1 MTNEK
6 LERLAAQGKTVK
18 IDDTE
23 FEINPLTV
31 NQFVQA
37 QVKGQK
43 QDEGA
48 ALMEMLYHS
57 LENEDIDRNGIKNA
71 PAKIIKPLQE
81 AVTEVNDFEDFFNE
95 DEKQE
100 ALSKLQ

>member
-6 LERLAAQGKTVK
+6 LEKIAAQGTKVK
-18 IDDTE
+18 INDTE
-23 FEINPLTV
+23 FEVNPLTV

-37 QVKGQK
+37 QMKGEK
-43 QDEGA
+43 QDQGA
-48 ALMEMLYHS
+48 ALLEMLYHS
-57 LENEDIDRNGIKNA
+57 LSNEDIDRNGLKNA
-71 PAKIIKPLQE
+71 PAKIIKPLQD

-95 DEKQE
+95 EEKQE